1 MKFWYVVKQCFLKVL
16 AVSPALLVIVA
27 IAWLVSYYSK
37 RPEYSRLYITEYSE
51 IKYDSVDCPSIQPDE
66 VFGFEDLPIVMRY
79 ETPDAYTSFQA
90 KDGYYSAELNI
101 FDIGAI
107 YLTTSDGN
115 TVAVPNSGQVQI
127 NIQAQTFIWDTK
139 IKPADFSPIEQLE
152 FDRLYGQSDGSS
164 NVGNIFEWIKPT
176 SQTISMGLCGEE
188 LAYVPHQE
196 RVNFTNLNSIALLT
210 TPERV
215 GDNAA
220 LLFRLGNVASLTIY
234 DKVYPPDEEIEIR
247 VIMNDFFGA
256 RGFNLFA
263 SGLNDPDVAFSNS
276 FTQLEPGF
284 LSRLSDR
291 NASNTPDELLE
302 MYGNAQMITVISPI
316 GRSEQR
322 FIKTDLPEE
331 TDELTVSAQ
340 VGNVEISQ
348 ESTSTPLRIT
358 GDRLSAKADGDE
370 QFLSRWEAL
379 PIELQ
384 SAYIAGVIAIALA
397 IIGFIASNWLRFL
410 SFLRW
415 LFSIPRYRQPVNLPS
430 NAYIFQLINGKKISG
445 IMKPIEGR
453 STYRVFVLK
462 EVREWDKD
470 NWSEVLPTEVR
481 VPQNQIEMYYKAHP

>member
-1 MKFWYVVKQCFLKVL
+1 M
-16 AVSPALLVIVA
+16 AR
-27 IAWLVSYYSK
+27 LVSYYSK

-66 VFGFEDLPIVMRY
+66 IFGFEDLPIVMHY

-101 FDIGAI
+101 SDVGAI
-107 YLTTSDGN
+107 YLTTSDGS

-176 SQTISMGLCGEE
+176 SQTLWMGLCGEE

-210 TPERV
+210 TPEKV

-220 LLFRLGNVASLTIY
+220 LLFRLGNVTSLSIY
-234 DKVYPPDEEIEIR
+234 DKVYPYPPDEEIEIR
-247 VIMNDFFGA
+247 VIMNDFLGA

-263 SGLNDPDVAFSNS
+263 SGLNDPDVAFSNG

-291 NASNTPDELLE
+291 NAANTPDELLD
-302 MYGNAQMITVISPI
+302 MSGNAPIITVISPV
-316 GRSEQR
+316 GWSEQR
-322 FIKTDLPEE
+322 FIKTDLPED

-340 VGNVEISQ
+340 VGNVGLSQ
-348 ESTSTPLRIT
+348 EKTSIPLRIT
-358 GDRLSAKADGDE
+358 GERLSAKANGDE
-370 QFLSRWEAL
+370 QFRSRWEAL
-379 PIELQ
+379 PLELQ
-384 SAYIAGVIAIALA
+384 SAYIAGAFAIALG
-397 IIGFIASNWLRFL
+397 IIGNIISNWLTFA
-410 SFLRW
+410 SFFAW
-415 LFSIPRYRQPVNLPS
+415 LFSIPRYRQPVNLPA
-430 NAYIFQLINGKKISG
+430 NAHIFQLINGKKISG

-453 STYRVFVLK
+453 STYRVFVLT

-481 VPQNQIEMYYKAHP
+481 VPQNQIERYYKAHP